1 MPLFEFFENTLKP
14 IQPLHAG
21 PDLYEKEIERL
32 LWENLEALTGE
43 PLFPLARQPKIEGGG
58 IPDIVA
64 LDESGR
70 VVVIEVK
77 RDVDRSQLAQCLEY
91 AGWARSTS
99 LDELSALYPAGVS
112 KFFED
117 WQDFTKSG
125 TPMVVN
131 PAARLFL
138 VAGDIHGRTRSAVD
152 FLVENGLPVVL
163 IVVNLYADAANHK
176 FIDVKFPQPSHV
188 GEKASADGP
197 SSAGVGQ
204 LYYQFWG
211 RYLERLHVEHPSWSN
226 AKAPQ
231 TSNWINQPS
240 PVKGTVISLS
250 FAAGHRLRHELYIDS
265 GDDQLNLTLLK
276 QLESQKAVFESA
288 YGRSLNF
295 EELPGKRACRV
306 GDYREDSSVSDS
318 DQYDQ
323 FIDWFFDAGARL
335 RKALGEVNVE
345 SSIADSQSSL

>member
-1 MPLFEFFENTLKP
+1 MPLFEFFENILKP

-21 PDLYEKEIERL
+21 PDLYEKEIEQL

-91 AGWARSTS
+91 AGWARTTS
-99 LDELSALYPAGVS
+99 LDELAGLYPAGVS

-117 WQDFTKSG
+117 WQDFTKSA
-125 TPMVVN
+125 TPTVVN

-163 IVVNLYADAANHK
+163 IVVNLYADAGHK
-176 FIDVKFPQPSHV
+176 FIDVKFQQLSHV
-188 GEKASADGP
+188 GEGASANGP
-197 SSAGVGQ
+197 STAGVGQ
-204 LYYQFWG
+204 LYYQFWA
-211 RYLERLHVEHPSWSN
+211 RYLERLHAEHPSWSN

-240 PVKGTVISLS
+240 PMKGTVISLS

-276 QLESQKAVFESA
+276 QLESQKVVLESV
-288 YGRSLNF
+288 YGRSLKF

-306 GDYREDSSVSDS
+306 GDYREHSNVSDS
-318 DQYDQ
+318 DHYEQ
-323 FIDWFFDAGARL
+323 FIDWFFDAGTRL
-335 RKALGEVNVE
+335 RKALGKVNTE
-345 SSIADSQSSL
+345 ASIGDSPTSL